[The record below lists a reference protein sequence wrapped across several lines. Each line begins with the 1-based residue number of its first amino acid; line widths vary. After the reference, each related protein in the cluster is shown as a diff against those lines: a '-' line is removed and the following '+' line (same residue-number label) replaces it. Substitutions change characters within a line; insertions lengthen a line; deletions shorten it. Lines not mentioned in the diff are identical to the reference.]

1 MGMDADGFFQLQDM
15 FAWQPIRVCNPTN
28 PNWLPC
34 KHIVELEET
43 VRIHN
48 HAKGVPDATMTSVA
62 FQLASGPREPLK
74 KKSAGTSLFFFFQ
87 RLFWTGCE
95 LWNTT
100 DVIVASGTP
109 FAWLWMLTGSSNPT
123 ICLHGSQLGLVGLQ
137 TLIGCHANVSWS
149 WKKPSASITMQKGCP
164 TQRCARARI
173 RSKRAAEK
181 KNKKKEKK
189 KSAGTSLFFLCSFY
203 FSGSFG
209 PGASWNATDVI
220 VASGTPFAW
229 LWMLTVSSNSTICL
243 HGSQLGFVTLLTL
256 IGCHANIS
264 WSWKKPSA
272 SITMQKGC
280 PTQR

>member
-1 MGMDADGFFQLQDM
+1 MVMDTNGFFQLHDM
-15 FAWQPIRVCNPTN
+15 FAWQPIMVSRVTN

-43 VRIHN
+43 VSIHN

-62 FQLASGPREPLK
+62 FQLASGPKEPL
-74 KKSAGTSLFFFFQ
+74 
-87 RLFWTGCE
+87 
-95 LWNTT
+95 
-100 DVIVASGTP
+100 
-109 FAWLWMLTGSSNPT
+109 
-123 ICLHGSQLGLVGLQ
+123 
-137 TLIGCHANVSWS
+137 
-149 WKKPSASITMQKGCP
+149 
-164 TQRCARARI
+164 
-173 RSKRAAEK
+173 K
-181 KNKKKEKK
+181 KNKKKTMKCPR
-189 KSAGTSLFFLCSFY
+189 LFF
-203 FSGSFG
+203 FSPQRLF
-209 PGASWNATDVI
+209 WIRCELERI

-229 LWMLTVSSNSTICL
+229 LWMLTVSSNSTIHL

>member
-1 MGMDADGFFQLQDM
+1 MVMDADGFFQLHDM
-15 FAWQPIRVCNPTN
+15 FAWQPIRVSRVTN

-43 VRIHN
+43 VSIHN

-62 FQLASGPREPLK
+62 FQLASGPKEPLK
-74 KKSAGTSLFFFFQ
+74 KK
-87 RLFWTGCE
+87 
-95 LWNTT
+95 
-100 DVIVASGTP
+100 
-109 FAWLWMLTGSSNPT
+109 
-123 ICLHGSQLGLVGLQ
+123 
-137 TLIGCHANVSWS
+137 
-149 WKKPSASITMQKGCP
+149 
-164 TQRCARARI
+164 
-173 RSKRAAEK
+173 
-181 KNKKKEKK
+181 KKKKK
-189 KSAGTSLFFLCSFY
+189 RRGHFTVFFCFFLVFF

-209 PGASWNATDVI
+209 TDASWNATDVI

-243 HGSQLGFVTLLTL
+243 HGSQLGIVGLQTL
-256 IGCHANIS
+256 IGCHANVS